1 MVEFKVGS
9 VIAERYVVK
18 SSLGKGGM
26 GMVFLVN
33 DKKTRRDF
41 ALKTMLPKFLEHH
54 NAQAR
59 FVREVNT
66 LRRLNHPGIMK
77 VYDARKWNDMLFYVM
92 EYVEG
97 KSLRKALQEEGRFP
111 LATVVNI
118 LSLVADALEHAHQL
132 TIHRDLSPENIMLVP
147 DGSVRLL
154 DFGLAK
160 LDDKYKDLTSAGA
173 NLGRIE
179 YMAPE
184 QQINA
189 SKVDVRADIYPL
201 GIMFFELLV
210 GRRPKFNEKITDL
223 CPELPYEAIEFM
235 RKTTD
240 PDPDKRFATVS
251 AFRDELLRVHKIA
264 QGKLPSASA
273 KWKVAT
279 FFRKVFNKI
288 NIVGYLKNNKSARI
302 F

>member
-1 MVEFKVGS
+1 MATLKVGS

-18 SSLGKGGM
+18 DTLGKGGM
-26 GMVFLVN
+26 GMVFLVT
-33 DKKTRRDF
+33 DKKTGRDF
-41 ALKTMLPKFLEHH
+41 ALKTMLPKFLEHK

-59 FVREVNT
+59 FVREVN
-66 LRRLNHPGIMK
+66 LLARLNHPGIMK
-77 VYDARKWNDMLFYVM
+77 VYDARKWEDILFYVM

-97 KSLRKALQEEGRFP
+97 KSLRLALQEEGRFP
-111 LATVVNI
+111 LKTVVRI
-118 LSLVADALEHAHQL
+118 LSLISDALEHAHKF
-132 TIHRDLSPENIMLVP
+132 TIHRDLSPENIMVVP

-160 LDDKYKDLTSAGA
+160 LDDKYKDLTSAGM

-189 SKVDVRADIYPL
+189 ANVDVRADIYPL

-240 PDPDKRFATVS
+240 PDPDKRYPTVS

-264 QGKLPSASA
+264 QGRTTSTSA
-273 KWKVAT
+273 KWKTTT

-288 NIVGYLKNNKSARI
+288 NIIGYLIKLKSARGV
-302 F
+302 

>member
-1 MVEFKVGS
+1 
-9 VIAERYVVK
+9 
-18 SSLGKGGM
+18 
-26 GMVFLVN
+26 
-33 DKKTRRDF
+33 
-41 ALKTMLPKFLEHH
+41 
-54 NAQAR
+54 
-59 FVREVNT
+59 
-66 LRRLNHPGIMK
+66 
-77 VYDARKWNDMLFYVM
+77 M

-97 KSLRKALQEEGRFP
+97 KSLRQSLQERGRFQMK
-111 LATVVNI
+111 TVVRI
-118 LSLVADALEHAHQL
+118 LSLVADALEHAHRF

-160 LDDKYKDLTSAGA
+160 LDDNYKDLTSVGT

-189 SKVDVRADIYPL
+189 STVDVRADIYPL

-223 CPELPYEAIEFM
+223 CPELPCEAIEFM

-240 PDPDKRFATVS
+240 PDPDKRMHTVG
-251 AFRDELLRVHKIA
+251 AFRDELLRIHKIA
-264 QGKLPSASA
+264 QGRLHSPSAS
-273 KWKVAT
+273 WERTT
-279 FFRKVFNKI
+279 FLVKLFNKV
-288 NIVGYLKNNKSARI
+288 NLVRYLIRLKSARNI
-302 F
+302 